1 MPVCAPGFPPLKKR
15 KRTTVPWSLQEG
27 PGTQIDGSFPKGR
40 IVVVRWESME
50 ALNKW
55 RHSPEYEAARKVGE
69 GFAKFTVVAVDGVV
83 GGSKRNPGCPKRF
96 PHTDRS

>member
-1 MPVCAPGFPPLKKR
+1 VVVAR
-15 KRTTVPWSLQEG
+15 G

-50 ALNKW
+50 ALNRW

-69 GFAKFTVVAVDGVV
+69 GFAKFTVVAVDGVAQ
-83 GGSKRNPGCPKRF
+83 
-96 PHTDRS
+96 

>member
-1 MPVCAPGFPPLKKR
+1 MIAINEI
-15 KRTTVPWSLQEG
+15 TDQEGYMKQYLPTAQKTQKEHGAVVVARG

-50 ALNKW
+50 TLNRW

-69 GFAKFTVVAVDGVV
+69 GFAKFTVIAVDGVAQ
-83 GGSKRNPGCPKRF
+83 
-96 PHTDRS
+96 